1 MSTEEIDTIKR
12 KISQYCNEDHVL
24 FDSVVDHLACL
35 IENGNPN
42 LSFDERMEHA
52 WQSFDASEI
61 ITIRNQIN
69 TYNQMKTQK
78 IIHQGLMYSMVFSIA
93 SLFTGMAI
101 KIAHG
106 PGALAFILL
115 SLITATLVV
124 FPLTM
129 IKIYQQEDIRLV
141 KWKNVTLVVSILLFC
156 TGVLF
161 KIAHWPTATFLM
173 MSGIAIFC
181 ILFWPF
187 SLIDNWKSNEQRW
200 TVLLHHMLMIL
211 VALMIFGL
219 FKV

>member
-1 MSTEEIDTIKR
+1 MSPEEINALKR
-12 KISQYCNEDHVL
+12 KISEHCPEDHVL
-24 FDSVVDHLACL
+24 FDSVVDHIACL
-35 IENGNPN
+35 IENEDAN
-42 LSFDERMEHA
+42 LSFDERMQNA

-93 SLFTGMAI
+93 MLFTGMAI

-115 SLITATLVV
+115 SLITATVVV
-124 FPLTM
+124 FPLTL
-129 IKIYQQEDIRLV
+129 IKIYQQEGVRLV

-173 MSGIAIFC
+173 MSGIAI
-181 ILFWPF
+181 
-187 SLIDNWKSNEQRW
+187 
-200 TVLLHHMLMIL
+200 
-211 VALMIFGL
+211 
-219 FKV
+219 

>member
-1 MSTEEIDTIKR
+1 MSPEEIDAIKR
-12 KISQYCNEDHVL
+12 KISEHCPEDHIL

-35 IENGNPN
+35 IENGDTT
-42 LSFDERMEHA
+42 LSFDERMEKA
-52 WQSFDASEI
+52 WQCFDASEI
-61 ITIRNQIN
+61 ITIRNQISI
-69 TYNQMKTQK
+69 YNQMKTQK

-93 SLFTGMAI
+93 TLFTGMAI

-106 PGALAFILL
+106 PGALAFMLL
-115 SLITATLVV
+115 SILTATLFV
-124 FPLTM
+124 FPLAM
-129 IKIYQQEDIRLV
+129 IKIYQQEEMKIS
-141 KWKNVTLVVSILLFC
+141 KWKNITLVISNLLFC

-161 KIAHWPTATFLM
+161 KIAHWPTATLLM

-187 SLIDNWKSNEQRW
+187 SLIDNWKKTEQRW

>member
-1 MSTEEIDTIKR
+1 MSSEEIDDIKK
-12 KISQYCNEDHVL
+12 KISEYCPEDHVL
-24 FDSVVDHLACL
+24 FESVVDHIACL
-35 IENGNPN
+35 IENEDAN
-42 LSFDERMEHA
+42 LSFDERMQNA

-61 ITIRNQIN
+61 IAIRNQIN

-78 IIHQGLMYSMVFSIA
+78 IIHQGLMYSMVFSIT
-93 SLFTGMAI
+93 SLFIGMAI

-115 SLITATLVV
+115 SLITATIVV
-124 FPLTM
+124 FPLTL
-129 IKIYQQEDIRLV
+129 IKIYQQKGIRLA

-173 MSGIAIFC
+173 MSGIGIFC

-187 SLIDNWKSNEQRW
+187 SLIENWKNNEQRW

-211 VALMIFGL
+211 VALMIFGM
-219 FKV
+219 FRV